1 VVATI
6 NVLRLQKEQLQKKRV
21 TAIEKKKNSCK
32 KQVKKCDCK
41 KPVQK
46 KTPAMTLSDCDK
58 VGVSL
63 MYR

>member
-46 KTPAMTLSDCDK
+46 KLQP
-58 VGVSL
+58 
-63 MYR
+63 